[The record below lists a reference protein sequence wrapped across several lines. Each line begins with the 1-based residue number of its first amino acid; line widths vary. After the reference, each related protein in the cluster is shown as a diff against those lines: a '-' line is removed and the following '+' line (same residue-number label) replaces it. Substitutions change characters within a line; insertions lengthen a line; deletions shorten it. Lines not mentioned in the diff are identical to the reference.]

1 MKPRSHE
8 RRKRT
13 RHVGGKER
21 RADKPKDTPAKPTVQ
36 QDGPQQPLQPAPI
49 GTEQK

>member
-8 RRKRT
+8 RRRHKR
-13 RHVGGKER
+13 HPAKER
-21 RADKPKDTPAKPTVQ
+21 RAEKPKDTPAKPTVQ